1 MKRSIPLT
9 LFLALIIAVFTASP
23 AWVAAAGMQTRD
35 LVFEDEDVTPPKAPE
50 GTGENFKVSFKV
62 TIELDRNGKK
72 STVLPSHTFKTGDRV
87 KILYAT
93 SIDCYVYWMSEGA
106 SGDFYM
112 LFPTA
117 KTGQNNWVEKNKTYT
132 IPPGKGASFKFTEP
146 KGVEKIIVVMAPT
159 RLEELEEAAKEAAVK
174 GGRVSD
180 NASKVASIKE
190 EQAEKRKTRDL
201 VFEEDV
207 DEETGIVTNTQVS
220 KDINE
225 VFSPDPIILRH
236 E

>member
-1 MKRSIPLT
+1 MKRSIPLI
-9 LFLALIIAVFTASP
+9 LLLILISVAFTASP
-23 AWVAAAGMQTRD
+23 ARAAAAGIQTRD
-35 LVFEDEDVTPPKAPE
+35 LVFEDEEVTPPQAPE

-62 TIELDRNGKK
+62 TIELDRDGKK

-87 KILYAT
+87 RILYAT

-112 LFPTA
+112 LFPNE
-117 KTGQNNWVEKNKTYT
+117 KTGWDNWVEKNKTYT
-132 IPPGKGASFKFTEP
+132 IPPGEGQSFKFTEP
-146 KGVEKIIVVMAPT
+146 KGVEKIILVMAPT

-180 NASKVASIKE
+180 NASKVASIKK
-190 EQAEKRKTRDL
+190 EQAEKRQTRDL

-207 DEETGIVTNTQVS
+207 NEETGVVTNTQVS